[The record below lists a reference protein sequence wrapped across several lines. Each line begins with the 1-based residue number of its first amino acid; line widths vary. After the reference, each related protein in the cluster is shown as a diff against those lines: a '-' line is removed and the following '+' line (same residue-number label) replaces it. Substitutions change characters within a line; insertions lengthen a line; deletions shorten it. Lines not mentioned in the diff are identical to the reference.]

1 MTTTTVELL
10 AYRLIRIE
18 VRRFDR
24 TTTDSELANYVRG
37 VVDLQTQIY
46 DEICRECGKE
56 ESEELRNDGTVY
68 ERNEKTVT
76 GID

>member
-1 MTTTTVELL
+1 MSEETIDRI

-37 VVDLQTQIY
+37 VVDLQTQLY
-46 DEICRECGKE
+46 EELNNV
-56 ESEELRNDGTVY
+56 ESENKN
-68 ERNEKTVT
+68 ERSN
-76 GID
+76 

>member
-1 MTTTTVELL
+1 MTTKTVELL

-37 VVDLQTQIY
+37 VVDLETQIY

-56 ESEELRNDGTVY
+56 ESEDKYMSES
-68 ERNEKTVT
+68 EE
-76 GID
+76 

>member
-1 MTTTTVELL
+1 MQVNEEMIERL

-37 VVDLQTQIY
+37 VVDLQTDLY
-46 DEICRECGKE
+46 GELTRV
-56 ESEELRNDGTVY
+56 ESEEVSNADC
-68 ERNEKTVT
+68 
-76 GID
+76 D